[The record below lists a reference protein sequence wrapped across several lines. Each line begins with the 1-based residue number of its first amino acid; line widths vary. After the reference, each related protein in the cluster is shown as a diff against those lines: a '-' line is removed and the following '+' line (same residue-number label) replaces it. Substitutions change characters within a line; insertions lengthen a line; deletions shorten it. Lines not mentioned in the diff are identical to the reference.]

1 MRLVKILMVCLCG
14 LFLASCTSK
23 VKPTA
28 YHITGNKYII
38 AFNKTSH
45 TRFPND
51 VVKFALLKKAAEITL
66 KNDYSYF
73 ISNITSKRT
82 RDSSLFKKGKVK
94 YSYHWEM
101 KIKCFK
107 MFSIEKL
114 KSSSEFKEAYP
125 FCVETTLSQELLNKI
140 NEYSEEGY
148 SDKANVEGIR
158 RSKNYPDVTSKVSKY
173 LDEGYS
179 PNAILK
185 AIRQAKA
192 YQNVRKIYFKKE
204 NLPTYDEFVRE
215 IYNCYL
221 QISKKKGSYTD
232 DEIAILNFVDECCF
246 GPGVYNAREFLKT
259 NK

>member
-14 LFLASCTSK
+14 LFLAGCASK
-23 VKPTA
+23 VKPTV
-28 YHITGNKYII
+28 YHLTGNKYII
-38 AFNKTSH
+38 AFNKTSR

-51 VVKFALLKKAAEITL
+51 VVKSALLKKAAEITL

-73 ISNITSKRT
+73 ISNITSGYT
-82 RDSSLFKKGKVK
+82 HGLSLFKKGVK

-125 FCVETTLSQELLNKI
+125 FCVETTLPQEFLNKT
-140 NEYSEEGY
+140 NKYSEEGY
-148 SDKANVEGIR
+148 ADDKIIDSFLLSE
-158 RSKNYPDVTSKVSKY
+158 KYPDIASKVNKY

-232 DEIAILNFVDECCF
+232 DEIAILNFVDECYF